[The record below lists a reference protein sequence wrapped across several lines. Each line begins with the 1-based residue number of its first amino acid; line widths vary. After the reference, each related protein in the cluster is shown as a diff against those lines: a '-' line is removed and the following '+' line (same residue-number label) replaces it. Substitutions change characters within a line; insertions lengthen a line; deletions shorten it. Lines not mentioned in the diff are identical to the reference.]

1 MFDESSHLHEK
12 ACTHSKQGSRRRTEH
27 VKVGFSSHSSLIDPS
42 HKDALELNNPKM
54 SSSSTKKPSTTVEL
68 SVKCKDITNKDMM
81 SKSDPICLVK
91 QKTGVDKFEE
101 LGRTE
106 QIKDCLSPEFMKKIV
121 VPYNFE
127 ERQELRF
134 ELWDVDNIKKK
145 VEDQKLLGYVDV
157 SLGKIVNARGIEAKI
172 EKGKGSMII
181 VAKEASLSSPPSVN
195 FIFNLEPPSWRTRIP
210 LSEWIKNDLNPTW
223 KPFSMSLND
232 LCDGELNRLLKIDV
246 FDYSSNGKHDF
257 IGEFETS
264 VSQMMNKRSFEVINP
279 KKKEKKKYT
288 NSGVLNIISF
298 NNDSPPSFLDFIQG
312 GMVMNFSVAIDFTAS
327 NGNIR
332 SRLSLHHRNDEGE
345 NDYTVAI
352 QTVGDIIEDYDTD
365 KKFPAF
371 GFGAR
376 LPPNG
381 EISHDFFLNLKE
393 NNPFCEGVRGIL
405 DAYYSTV
412 DAVELY
418 GPTNFSPCINRIKA
432 IAQSHQDGK
441 QYYVLLILTDG
452 AITDMAETK
461 KTIVEA
467 SNLPMSIIIIGV
479 GSADFSSMIEL
490 DSDDAL
496 LKDEDGNVAA
506 RDIVQFVE
514 MAKYVKKAENGDIFW
529 DRASLAYQV
538 MVEIPKQVLEWTS
551 KRGIKPLKA

>member
-1 MFDESSHLHEK
+1 
-12 ACTHSKQGSRRRTEH
+12 
-27 VKVGFSSHSSLIDPS
+27 
-42 HKDALELNNPKM
+42 M

-181 VAKEASLSSPPSVN
+181 VAKEASSEQSSIGKLHLQFGASK
-195 FIFNLEPPSWRTRIP
+195 LENKDTFGKSDPFFHISKSISATDFMKVYE
-210 LSEWIKNDLNPTW
+210 SEWIKNDLNPTW

>member
-1 MFDESSHLHEK
+1 
-12 ACTHSKQGSRRRTEH
+12 
-27 VKVGFSSHSSLIDPS
+27 
-42 HKDALELNNPKM
+42 M
-54 SSSSTKKPSTTVEL
+54 SSSISKKPSTTVEL
-68 SVKCKDITNKDMM
+68 AIKCKEIMNKDMM

-91 QKTGVDKFEE
+91 QKTGVNKFEE

-106 QIKDCLSPEFMKKIV
+106 QLKDNLSPEFMKKIV
-121 VPYNFE
+121 IPYNFE

-134 ELWDVDNIKKK
+134 ELWDVDKPDKK

-181 VAKEASLSSPPSVN
+181 VAKEASSAQSSEGKLHLKFGATKLDNKDTFGKSDPF
-195 FIFNLEPPSWRTRIP
+195 FIIHKSISATDFMKVYE
-210 LSEWIKNDLNPTW
+210 SEWIKNDLNPTW
-223 KPFSMSLND
+223 KPFSISLSD
-232 LCDGELNRLLKIDV
+232 LCDGEFNRLLKIDV
-246 FDYSSNGKHDF
+246 YDYSSNGKHDL
-257 IGEFETS
+257 IGSFETS
-264 VSQMMNKRSFEVINP
+264 VGQMVNTRSFGVINA
-279 KKKEKKKYT
+279 KKKEKKKY
-288 NSGVLNIISF
+288 
-298 NNDSPPSFLDFIQG
+298 G

-332 SRLSLHHRNDEGE
+332 SRISLHHRNDEGE

-352 QTVGDIIEDYDTD
+352 QT
-365 KKFPAF
+365 
-371 GFGAR
+371 
-376 LPPNG
+376 
-381 EISHDFFLNLKE
+381 
-393 NNPFCEGVRGIL
+393 NNDPFCSGVRGIL
-405 DAYYSTV
+405 DAYYHTV
-412 DAVELY
+412 DNVELY
-418 GPTNFSPCINRIKA
+418 GPTNFTPCINRIKA
-432 IAQSHQDGK
+432 IAKSHQDGR

-479 GSADFSSMIEL
+479 GSADFSSMIDL

-496 LKDEDGNVAA
+496 LKDEEGNTAA

-514 MAKYVKKAENGDIFW
+514 MSKYVKKADNGDIYW

-538 MVEIPKQVLEWTS
+538 MVEIPRQVLEWTS
-551 KRGIKPLKA
+551 KRGIKPLKS